1 MKKFALPLLIV
12 GILVLAAY
20 WYVFHKPHQD
30 LINEEAAFSLSA
42 NNLMSDFQKDR
53 ALADSLYIDQI
64 ISLQGVVK
72 ELQETALIL
81 EPGIYGSLDSTES
94 MPAALKVGDSVQ
106 IRGRVLSFDE
116 LFEEVKLDFVQFENQ

>member
-12 GILVLAAY
+12 GILALAAY
-20 WYVFHKPHQD
+20 WYVFHKPHRD
-30 LINEEAAFSLSA
+30 LINEEAAYSLSA

-64 ISLQGVVK
+64 ISLKGIVK

-81 EPGIYGSLDSTES
+81 EPGIYGSLDSTET
-94 MPAALKVGDSVQ
+94 MPALKVGDSVQ